1 MQVLINQQPHALPE
15 GATVADAIA
24 ALQAVPPYAAAVNRQ
39 FVPRPQHA
47 HHTLRDGDE
56 IEVIRPVTGG

>member
-1 MQVLINQQPHALPE
+1 MQVHINQQAHELPE
-15 GATVADAIA
+15 GATVADAIR
-24 ALQAVPPYAAAVNRQ
+24 LLHAVPPYAAAVNRQ

-47 HHTLRDGDE
+47 EHVLHDGDA